1 MNREEQIKKAHDLLS
16 EGKFEEARSLVEAIK
31 KHDADELENKASEEQ
46 PEEDKTVEETKDEE
60 QEEQKESEPEKQAED
75 EENTVGYSADLG
87 QSPFTSF
94 EEQKQPKDEEKRSFE
109 QEGEEENMEKV
120 VLDGKEIS
128 QPETEVRGFLNY
140 VRSHNP
146 KMDLRALPE
155 GVKST
160 DVGAIIP
167 QDIVTKTKM
176 LPETV
181 VDLRNLVQTVKV
193 STPTGKYPILKSTE
207 AVMHTV
213 EELEANPDL
222 DKPQFENVLYD
233 VDTYRGQI
241 PVSRE
246 SLDDSDEDLG
256 ALIARHIQR
265 ITLNTA
271 NAQIV
276 ANLKTAT
283 AKTVNNLDEIKT
295 IINTE
300 FDPAYNLQFVVSQSF
315 YNEVD
320 LMKDN
325 EGRYLLQPSITAQSG
340 KSLLGLNVTVLSDK
354 LLAGE
359 ALNKKVAFL
368 GDPAGFTSF
377 FDRNEMAVRWQEHQ
391 HYGEILAAAMRFD
404 VKTVDA
410 AAGKFLTLDTA
421 AAASAGTGE

>member
-1 MNREEQIKKAHDLLS
+1 MS
-16 EGKFEEARSLVEAIK
+16 EGNFEEARSLVEAIK
-31 KHDADELENKASEEQ
+31 KHDAEELENKSSEDQ
-46 PEEDKTVEETKDEE
+46 PEEDKIVEETKDEE
-60 QEEQKESEPEKQAED
+60 KEEQKEPETEKQP
-75 EENTVGYSADLG
+75 EE
-87 QSPFTSF
+87 
-94 EEQKQPKDEEKRSFE
+94 QPKDEEKRSLE

-167 QDIVTKTKM
+167 QDIVTKTKT

-265 ITLNTA
+265 IALNTA
-271 NAQIV
+271 NSKIV
-276 ANLKTAT
+276 ENLKTAT
-283 AKTVNNLDEIKT
+283 PKTVKNLDEIKA

-325 EGRYLLQPSITAQSG
+325 EGRYMLQPSITAQSG

-354 LLAGE
+354 LLGGSAG
-359 ALNKKVAFL
+359 AKVAFL

-404 VKTVDA
+404 VKKVDA
-410 AAGKFLTLDTA
+410 AAGKFLTLDTTPVPA
-421 AAASAGTGE
+421 E

>member
-16 EGKFEEARSLVEAIK
+16 EGNFEEARSLVEAIK
-31 KHDADELENKASEEQ
+31 KHDAEELENKASEEH
-46 PEEDKTVEETKDEE
+46 PEEDKIVEETKDEE
-60 QEEQKESEPEKQAED
+60 KEEQKEPETEKQP
-75 EENTVGYSADLG
+75 EE
-87 QSPFTSF
+87 
-94 EEQKQPKDEEKRSFE
+94 QPKDEEKRSLE
-109 QEGEEENMEKV
+109 QKGEEKNMEKV

-256 ALIARHIQR
+256 ALVGRHVQR

-271 NAQIV
+271 NSKIV
-276 ANLKTAT
+276 ENLKTAT
-283 AKTVNNLDEIKT
+283 AKTVKNLDEIKT

-359 ALNKKVAFL
+359 APNKKVAFL

-404 VKTVDA
+404 VKTVDP
-410 AAGKFLTLDTA
+410 AAGKFLTLDTTA
-421 AAASAGTGE
+421 VVPGVGE

>member
-16 EGKFEEARSLVEAIK
+16 DGKFEEARSLVEAIK
-31 KHDADELENKASEEQ
+31 KQDAEELEKKASDKK
-46 PEEDKTVEETKDEE
+46 PDEDKTVEETKDEE
-60 QEEQKESEPEKQAED
+60 KEEPKEQEPEKK
-75 EENTVGYSADLG
+75 EEKE
-87 QSPFTSF
+87 P
-94 EEQKQPKDEEKRSFE
+94 EKKQKDEEKRSLE

-167 QDIVTKTKM
+167 QDIVTKTKT

-222 DKPQFENVLYD
+222 DKPQFDNVLYD

-265 ITLNTA
+265 IALNTA
-271 NAQIV
+271 NSKIV
-276 ANLKTAT
+276 ENLKTAT
-283 AKTVNNLDEIKT
+283 PKTVKNLDEIKA

-300 FDPAYNLQFVVSQSF
+300 FDPAYNLQFIVSQSF

-354 LLAGE
+354 LLGGSAG
-359 ALNKKVAFL
+359 AKVAFL

-404 VKTVDA
+404 VKKVDA
-410 AAGKFLTLDTA
+410 AAGKFLTLA
-421 AAASAGTGE
+421 PAVK

>member
-16 EGKFEEARSLVEAIK
+16 EGKFEEARSLVDAIK
-31 KHDADELENKASEEQ
+31 KHDAEELENKASEEQ
-46 PEEDKTVEETKDEE
+46 PEEDKVVEETKDEE
-60 QEEQKESEPEKQAED
+60 KEEQKEPETEKQP
-75 EENTVGYSADLG
+75 EE
-87 QSPFTSF
+87 
-94 EEQKQPKDEEKRSFE
+94 QPKDEEKRSLE

-167 QDIVTKTKM
+167 QDIVTKTKT

-213 EELEANPDL
+213 DELEANPDL

-265 ITLNTA
+265 IALNTA
-271 NAQIV
+271 NSEIV
-276 ANLKTAT
+276 KNLKTAT
-283 AKTVNNLDEIKT
+283 PKTVKNLDEIKA

-325 EGRYLLQPSITAQSG
+325 EGRYMLQPSITAQSG
-340 KSLLGLNVTVLSDK
+340 KSLLGLNVTVVSDK
-354 LLAGE
+354 LLGGSAG
-359 ALNKKVAFL
+359 AKVAFL

-404 VKTVDA
+404 VKKVDA
-410 AAGKFLTLDTA
+410 AAGKFLTLTP
-421 AAASAGTGE
+421 EVK

>member
-16 EGKFEEARSLVEAIK
+16 EGKFEEARSLVDAIK
-31 KHDADELENKASEEQ
+31 KHDAEELENKASEEQ
-46 PEEDKTVEETKDEE
+46 PEEDKVVEETKVEE
-60 QEEQKESEPEKQAED
+60 KEEQKEPETEKQ
-75 EENTVGYSADLG
+75 
-87 QSPFTSF
+87 P
-94 EEQKQPKDEEKRSFE
+94 EEQPEEQQDEDKRSLE

-140 VRSHNP
+140 IRSHNP

-167 QDIVTKTKM
+167 EDIVTKTKM

-213 EELEANPDL
+213 AELEANPDL

-265 ITLNTA
+265 IVLNTA
-271 NAQIV
+271 NSKIV
-276 ANLKTAT
+276 ENLKTAT
-283 AKTVNNLDEIKT
+283 AKTVHNLDEVKT

-359 ALNKKVAFL
+359 APNKKVAFL

-410 AAGKFLTLDTA
+410 AAGKFLTLEPA
-421 AAASAGTGE
+421 VK

>member
-16 EGKFEEARSLVEAIK
+16 DGKFEEARSLVEAIK
-31 KHDADELENKASEEQ
+31 KQDAEELEKKASDKK
-46 PEEDKTVEETKDEE
+46 PDEDKTVEETKDEE
-60 QEEQKESEPEKQAED
+60 KEEPKEQEPEKKEKK
-75 EENTVGYSADLG
+75 EEKE
-87 QSPFTSF
+87 P
-94 EEQKQPKDEEKRSFE
+94 EKKQKDEEQRSLE
-109 QEGEEENMEKV
+109 QKGEEKNMEKV
-120 VLDGKEIS
+120 VLYGKEIS

-256 ALIARHIQR
+256 ALVGRHVQR

-271 NAQIV
+271 NSKIV
-276 ANLKTAT
+276 ENLKTAT
-283 AKTVNNLDEIKT
+283 AKTVKNLDEIKT

-359 ALNKKVAFL
+359 APNKKVAFL

-404 VKTVDA
+404 VKTVDP

-421 AAASAGTGE
+421 AAAASEGLGA

>member
-31 KHDADELENKASEEQ
+31 KHDAEELENKASEEQ

-60 QEEQKESEPEKQAED
+60 KEDQKDSEPEKQ
-75 EENTVGYSADLG
+75 
-87 QSPFTSF
+87 P
-94 EEQKQPKDEEKRSFE
+94 EEQAKDKEKRSLE

-167 QDIVTKTKM
+167 QDIVTKTKT

-256 ALIARHIQR
+256 ALIGRHVQR
-265 ITLNTA
+265 IALNTA
-271 NAQIV
+271 NSKIV

-283 AKTVNNLDEIKT
+283 PKTVKNLDEIKT

-325 EGRYLLQPSITAQSG
+325 EGRYMLQPSITAQSG
-340 KSLLGLNVTVLSDK
+340 KALLGLNVTVLSDK
-354 LLAGE
+354 LLGGSAG
-359 ALNKKVAFL
+359 AKVAFL

-410 AAGKFLTLDTA
+410 AAGKFLTLTP
-421 AAASAGTGE
+421 EVK

>member
-16 EGKFEEARSLVEAIK
+16 DGKFEEARSLVEAIK
-31 KHDADELENKASEEQ
+31 KQDAEELEKKASDKK
-46 PEEDKTVEETKDEE
+46 PDEDKTVEETKDEKK
-60 QEEQKESEPEKQAED
+60 EEQEPEKK
-75 EENTVGYSADLG
+75 EEKEPYK
-87 QSPFTSF
+87 
-94 EEQKQPKDEEKRSFE
+94 KQKDEEKRSLE
-109 QEGEEENMEKV
+109 QKGEEKNMEKV

-256 ALIARHIQR
+256 ALIGRHVQR
-265 ITLNTA
+265 IALNTA
-271 NAQIV
+271 NSKIV
-276 ANLKTAT
+276 GNLKTAT
-283 AKTVNNLDEIKT
+283 AKTVKNLDEIKT

-359 ALNKKVAFL
+359 APNKKVAFL

-421 AAASAGTGE
+421 AAAASEGLGA

>member
-16 EGKFEEARSLVEAIK
+16 EGNFEEARSLVEAIK
-31 KHDADELENKASEEQ
+31 KHDAEELENKASEEH
-46 PEEDKTVEETKDEE
+46 PEEDKIVEETKDEE
-60 QEEQKESEPEKQAED
+60 TKDEEKEEQKEPETEKQP
-75 EENTVGYSADLG
+75 EE
-87 QSPFTSF
+87 
-94 EEQKQPKDEEKRSFE
+94 QPKDEEKRSLE
-109 QEGEEENMEKV
+109 QKGEEKNMEKV

-128 QPETEVRGFLNY
+128 QAETEVRGFLNY

-256 ALIARHIQR
+256 ALVGRHVQR

-271 NAQIV
+271 NSKIV
-276 ANLKTAT
+276 ENLKTAT
-283 AKTVNNLDEIKT
+283 AKTVKNLDEIKT

-359 ALNKKVAFL
+359 APNKKVAFL

-421 AAASAGTGE
+421 AAAASEGLGA

>member
-1 MNREEQIKKAHDLLS
+1 LNREEQIKKAHDLLS

-31 KHDADELENKASEEQ
+31 KHDAEELENKASEEQ
-46 PEEDKTVEETKDEE
+46 PEEDKVVEETKDEE
-60 QEEQKESEPEKQAED
+60 KEEQKEPETEKQP
-75 EENTVGYSADLG
+75 EE
-87 QSPFTSF
+87 
-94 EEQKQPKDEEKRSFE
+94 KPKDEEKRSLE

-146 KMDLRALPE
+146 KMDLRALPD

-167 QDIVTKTKM
+167 EDIVTKTKT

-233 VDTYRGQI
+233 VATYRGQI

-265 ITLNTA
+265 IALNTA
-271 NAQIV
+271 NSKIV
-276 ANLKTAT
+276 ENLKTAT
-283 AKTVNNLDEIKT
+283 PKTVKNLDEIKA

-325 EGRYLLQPSITAQSG
+325 EGRYMLQPSITAQSG

-354 LLAGE
+354 LLGGSAG
-359 ALNKKVAFL
+359 AKVAFL

-404 VKTVDA
+404 VKKVDA
-410 AAGKFLTLDTA
+410 AAGKFLTLTPTVP
-421 AAASAGTGE
+421 GVGGGE

>member
-16 EGKFEEARSLVEAIK
+16 EGKFEEARSLVDAIK
-31 KHDADELENKASEEQ
+31 KHDAEELENKASEEQ
-46 PEEDKTVEETKDEE
+46 PEEDKIVEETKDEE
-60 QEEQKESEPEKQAED
+60 KEEPKEPETEKEP
-75 EENTVGYSADLG
+75 EE
-87 QSPFTSF
+87 
-94 EEQKQPKDEEKRSFE
+94 QPKDEEKRSLE

-167 QDIVTKTKM
+167 QDIVTKTKT

-265 ITLNTA
+265 IALNTA
-271 NAQIV
+271 NSKIV
-276 ANLKTAT
+276 ENLKTAT
-283 AKTVNNLDEIKT
+283 PKTVKNLDEIKS

-325 EGRYLLQPSITAQSG
+325 EGRYMLQPSITAQSG

-354 LLAGE
+354 LLGGSAG
-359 ALNKKVAFL
+359 AKVAFL

-404 VKTVDA
+404 VKKVDA
-410 AAGKFLTLDTA
+410 AAGKFLTLTPEA
-421 AAASAGTGE
+421 K

>member
-16 EGKFEEARSLVEAIK
+16 EGNFEEARSLVEAIK
-31 KHDADELENKASEEQ
+31 KHDAEELENKASEEH
-46 PEEDKTVEETKDEE
+46 PEEDKIVEETKDEE
-60 QEEQKESEPEKQAED
+60 KEEQKEPETEKQP
-75 EENTVGYSADLG
+75 EE
-87 QSPFTSF
+87 
-94 EEQKQPKDEEKRSFE
+94 QPKDEEKRSLE
-109 QEGEEENMEKV
+109 QKGEEKNMEKV

-256 ALIARHIQR
+256 ALIGRHVQR
-265 ITLNTA
+265 IALNTA
-271 NAQIV
+271 NSKIV
-276 ANLKTAT
+276 GNLKTAT
-283 AKTVNNLDEIKT
+283 AKTVKNLDEIKT

-359 ALNKKVAFL
+359 APNKKVAFL

-421 AAASAGTGE
+421 ASEGLGA

>member
-16 EGKFEEARSLVEAIK
+16 DGKFEEARSLVEAIK
-31 KHDADELENKASEEQ
+31 KQDAEELEKKASDKK
-46 PEEDKTVEETKDEE
+46 PDEDKTVEETKDEE
-60 QEEQKESEPEKQAED
+60 KEEQEPEKK
-75 EENTVGYSADLG
+75 EEKE
-87 QSPFTSF
+87 P
-94 EEQKQPKDEEKRSFE
+94 EKKQKDEEKRSLE
-109 QEGEEENMEKV
+109 QKGEEKNMEKV

-256 ALIARHIQR
+256 ALIGRHVQR
-265 ITLNTA
+265 IALNTA
-271 NAQIV
+271 NSKIV
-276 ANLKTAT
+276 GNLKTAT
-283 AKTVNNLDEIKT
+283 AKTVKNLDEIKT

-359 ALNKKVAFL
+359 APNKKVAFL

-421 AAASAGTGE
+421 AAAASEGLGA

>member
-1 MNREEQIKKAHDLLS
+1 MNREEQIKKAHALLS
-16 EGKFEEARSLVEAIK
+16 EGNFEEARSLVEAIK
-31 KHDADELENKASEEQ
+31 KHDAKELENKASEEH
-46 PEEDKTVEETKDEE
+46 PEEDKIVEETKDEE
-60 QEEQKESEPEKQAED
+60 TKDEEKEEQKEPETEKQ
-75 EENTVGYSADLG
+75 
-87 QSPFTSF
+87 P
-94 EEQKQPKDEEKRSFE
+94 EEQQKDEEKRSLE

-120 VLDGKEIS
+120 VLDGEEIS

-167 QDIVTKTKM
+167 QDIVTKTKT

-265 ITLNTA
+265 IALNTA
-271 NAQIV
+271 NCKIV
-276 ANLKTAT
+276 ENLKTAT
-283 AKTVNNLDEIKT
+283 PKTVKNLDEIKS

-325 EGRYLLQPSITAQSG
+325 EGRYMLQPSITAQSG

-354 LLAGE
+354 LLGGSAG
-359 ALNKKVAFL
+359 AKVAFL

-404 VKTVDA
+404 VKKVDA
-410 AAGKFLTLDTA
+410 AAGKFLTLA
-421 AAASAGTGE
+421 PEVK

>member
-1 MNREEQIKKAHDLLS
+1 LNREEQIKKAHDLLS

-31 KHDADELENKASEEQ
+31 KHDAEELENKASEEQ
-46 PEEDKTVEETKDEE
+46 PEEDKVVEETKDEE
-60 QEEQKESEPEKQAED
+60 KEEQKEPETEKQP
-75 EENTVGYSADLG
+75 EE
-87 QSPFTSF
+87 
-94 EEQKQPKDEEKRSFE
+94 KPKDEEKRSLE

-146 KMDLRALPE
+146 KMDLRALPD

-167 QDIVTKTKM
+167 EDIVTKTKT

-233 VDTYRGQI
+233 VATYRGQI

-265 ITLNTA
+265 IALNTA
-271 NAQIV
+271 NSKIV
-276 ANLKTAT
+276 ENLKTAT
-283 AKTVNNLDEIKT
+283 PKTVKNLDEIKA

-325 EGRYLLQPSITAQSG
+325 EGRYMLQPSITAQSG

-354 LLAGE
+354 LLGGSAG
-359 ALNKKVAFL
+359 AKVAFL

-404 VKTVDA
+404 VKKVDA
-410 AAGKFLTLDTA
+410 AAGKFLTLTP
-421 AAASAGTGE
+421 EVK

>member
-16 EGKFEEARSLVEAIK
+16 EGNFEEARSLVEAIK
-31 KHDADELENKASEEQ
+31 KQDAEELEKKASDKK
-46 PEEDKTVEETKDEE
+46 PDEDKTVEETKDEE
-60 QEEQKESEPEKQAED
+60 KEEPKEQEPEKK
-75 EENTVGYSADLG
+75 EEKE
-87 QSPFTSF
+87 P
-94 EEQKQPKDEEKRSFE
+94 EKKPKDEEKRSLE

-128 QPETEVRGFLNY
+128 QPETEIRGFLNY
-140 VRSHNP
+140 VRSHNS
-146 KMDLRALPE
+146 KMDLRALPD

-193 STPTGKYPILKSTE
+193 NTATGKYPILKSTE
-207 AVMHTV
+207 AVMHSV
-213 EELEANPDL
+213 EELNANPDL

-256 ALIARHIQR
+256 ALIASHIQR

-271 NAQIV
+271 NAEIV
-276 ANLKTAT
+276 KNLKTAT
-283 AKTVNNLDEIKT
+283 AKTVKNLDEIKT

-315 YNEVD
+315 FNEVD

-377 FDRNEMAVRWQEHQ
+377 FDRNEMAVRWQEHPN
-391 HYGEILAAAMRFD
+391 YGEILAAAMRFD
-404 VKTVDA
+404 VKTVDT

-421 AAASAGTGE
+421 GE

>member
-1 MNREEQIKKAHDLLS
+1 MNREEQIKKAQEFLS
-16 EGKFEEARSLVEAIK
+16 DGNFEEARSLVEAIK
-31 KHDADELENKASEEQ
+31 KHDAEHK
-46 PEEDKTVEETKDEE
+46 PEDK
-60 QEEQKESEPEKQAED
+60 KESEDKKEVEDKKEPEVKEPEVKEPED
-75 EENTVGYSADLG
+75 TKEPEDKKEV
-87 QSPFTSF
+87 
-94 EEQKQPKDEEKRSFE
+94 KKEKRSFE
-109 QEGEEENMEKV
+109 PKGEEINMEKV
-120 VLDGKEIS
+120 VLDGKEIT

-146 KMDLRALPE
+146 KMDLRALPA
-155 GVKST
+155 GVKAT

-167 QDIVTKTKM
+167 QDIVTKTKT

-193 STPTGKYPILKSTE
+193 NTPTGKYPILKSTE

-213 EELEANPDL
+213 DELEANPDL

-265 ITLNTA
+265 IALNTA
-271 NAQIV
+271 NSKIV
-276 ANLKTAT
+276 ENLKTAT
-283 AKTVNNLDEIKT
+283 AKTVHNLDEVKT

-354 LLAGE
+354 LLAGT
-359 ALNKKVAFL
+359 APNKKVAFL

-404 VKTVDA
+404 VKKVDA
-410 AAGKFLTLDTA
+410 AAGKFLTLEPA
-421 AAASAGTGE
+421 VPGVGGGE